1 MPHQLPLLE
10 DIRQL
15 LEADRLE
22 EALQRMKLLS
32 ADETFFTEISMQL
45 GRLSRGAREE
55 RLQVVTREEATVD
68 RNRVRRALLDM
79 VAEMDRQV
87 TPIAE
92 QRLKALQTELKEWA
106 GVHIHG
112 SVGGNVKVLNNT
124 TIHGDANIN
133 L

>member
-1 MPHQLPLLE
+1 MPHQLLLLE
-10 DIRQL
+10 NIRQL

-22 EALQRMKLLS
+22 EALQHMKLLS
-32 ADETFFTEISMQL
+32 ANETFFTEISMQL
-45 GRLSRGAREE
+45 GRLSRNASEE
-55 RLQVVTREEATVD
+55 RLELVTREEATVG

-79 VAEMDRQV
+79 VAEFDRQV

-92 QRLKALQTELKEWA
+92 QRLKALQTELKELA

-112 SVGGNVKVLNNT
+112 SVGGDVKVLNNT